1 MTPLEITLI
10 VLLSIT
16 LIVLGYFAVTHFI
29 KAKKSEKIEETMET
43 IPYKATF
50 EDEKPRDIPPQVA
63 TYNSKS
69 VDKESQPMPIRENII
84 EEKKAPEIPGTTPEE
99 VAEPEPL
106 QRPVSQK
113 VDPPSSYDKY
123 EKNENQALF
132 GANLRH
138 PEAMITKTDNY
149 ASLETDVAS
158 GIANQVKNQVAVP
171 TEFPKSQFNQEM
183 VNNGGEFMEGIN
195 AFDTSDSKT
204 WFSNL

>member
-10 VLLSIT
+10 VLLSVT
-16 LIVLGYFAVTHFI
+16 LIILVYFVINYFV
-29 KAKKSEKIEETMET
+29 KSSKSTKIEETMES

-50 EDEKPRDIPPQVA
+50 EDEKPRAIPPQVA
-63 TYNSKS
+63 TFNRKS
-69 VDKESQPMPIRENII
+69 SEQESEPMPIRENVI
-84 EEKKAPEIPGTTPEE
+84 EEAKTPEIPGTTPEE
-99 VAEPEPL
+99 LAEPEPL

-149 ASLETDVAS
+149 ATLETDLAS
-158 GIANQVKNQVAVP
+158 GIAANQVTVP
-171 TEFPKSQFNQEM
+171 ETFPKSQFNQEM
-183 VNNGGEFMEGIN
+183 VNNGGEFMAGIN
-195 AFDTSDSKT
+195 AFDTSESKT

>member
-10 VLLSIT
+10 VLLTVT
-16 LIVLGYFAVTHFI
+16 LIILVYFGINYFV
-29 KAKKSEKIEETMET
+29 KSRKTDKIEETMES

-50 EDEKPRDIPPQVA
+50 EDEQPRTIPPQVA
-63 TYNSKS
+63 TFNSKGSEQES
-69 VDKESQPMPIRENII
+69 VPMPIRENII
-84 EEKKAPEIPGTTPEE
+84 EDEKLPDIPGTTQEE

-113 VDPPSSYDKY
+113 VELPASFDKY

-132 GANLRH
+132 GENLRH

-149 ASLETDVAS
+149 ASLETDLAS
-158 GIANQVKNQVAVP
+158 GIAANQVTVP
-171 TEFPKSQFNQEM
+171 DTFPKSQFNQEM
-183 VNNGGEFMEGIN
+183 VNNGGEFMAGVN
-195 AFDTSDSKT
+195 AFDTSESKT